1 MILIALIHDFSCPI
15 GDPLRVEEK
24 FSYLILEVLS
34 MKSYHRDSWLASY
47 HCEAVFNKRWIVHPL
62 IYALELS
69 HPTIAFSTYAF
80 EPTLPYPTLS
90 NGSVSFFYFFLH
102 TRACGG
108 GGGAVRSA
116 KSRFDA
122 TLATLANLADQAKKK
137 KQDWLCGMNRTRR
150 NER

>member
-15 GDPLRVEEK
+15 RDPLRVEEK

-34 MKSYHRDSWLASY
+34 MKSYHRDSWLASN
-47 HCEAVFNKRWIVHPL
+47 HCEAVFTKRWIVHPL

-69 HPTIAFSTYAF
+69 Y
-80 EPTLPYPTLS
+80 PTLPYPIEWLCL
-90 NGSVSFFYFFLH
+90 FFLFFFTH

>member
-47 HCEAVFNKRWIVHPL
+47 HCEAVFIKRWIVHPL

-69 HPTIAFSTYAF
+69 HPAYAYSTYAIS
-80 EPTLPYPTLS
+80 TYAISTYAISTLS
-90 NGSVSFFYFFLH
+90 NGSVPFFLFFFY
-102 TRACGG
+102 TRARAAAAAMRCE
-108 GGGAVRSA
+108 VRS
-116 KSRFDA
+116 RELTRLCDFGDDA
-122 TLATLANLADQAKKK
+122 TSKRS
-137 KQDWLCGMNRTRR
+137 RTGDAG
-150 NER
+150 

>member
-15 GDPLRVEEK
+15 RDPLRVEEK

-34 MKSYHRDSWLASY
+34 MKSYHRDSWLASN
-47 HCEAVFNKRWIVHPL
+47 HCEAVFTKRWIVHPL

-69 HPTIAFSTYAF
+69 Y
-80 EPTLPYPTLS
+80 PTLPYPTLS

>member
-15 GDPLRVEEK
+15 RDPLRVEEK

-34 MKSYHRDSWLASY
+34 MKSYHRDSLLASN
-47 HCEAVFNKRWIVHPL
+47 HCEAVFTKRWIVHPL

-102 TRACGG
+102 TRARAAAA
-108 GGGAVRSA
+108 AVRCEVR
-116 KSRFDA
+116 SRD
-122 TLATLANLADQAKKK
+122 L
-137 KQDWLCGMNRTRR
+137 TRLLR
-150 NER
+150 L

>member
-1 MILIALIHDFSCPI
+1 MDLIALIHGFSCPI
-15 GDPLRVEEK
+15 RDPLRVEEK

-47 HCEAVFNKRWIVHPL
+47 HCEAVFTKRWIVHPL

-69 HPTIAFSTYAF
+69 HPTYAYSTYAIS
-80 EPTLPYPTLS
+80 TYAISTYACLYPIEWLCL
-90 NGSVSFFYFFLH
+90 FFLFFFTH

-116 KSRFDA
+116 KSRIDA
-122 TLATLANLADQAKKK
+122 T
-137 KQDWLCGMNRTRR
+137 
-150 NER
+150 